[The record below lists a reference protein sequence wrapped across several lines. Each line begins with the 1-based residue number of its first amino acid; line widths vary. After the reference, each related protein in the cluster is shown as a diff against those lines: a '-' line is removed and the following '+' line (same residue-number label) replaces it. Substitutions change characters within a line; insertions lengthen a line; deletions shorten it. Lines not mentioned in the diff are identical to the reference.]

1 MSLEILAPQITITTL
16 FPVNLAARFLKEAT
30 ATAAAPS
37 IILWCLFI
45 IQTMFSAISSSL
57 KNSGLSQ
64 VVVVLYKREF
74 FEETTYRCSELH
86 WLASFEDKIEGWPN
100 YQLTIFWGIYDG
112 QQSFLCQEG
121 QDLKFVLRQKAERYQ
136 VPKNIIRFWDL
147 ALDAANL
154 CLKPSNPTD

>member
-1 MSLEILAPQITITTL
+1 M
-16 FPVNLAARFLKEAT
+16 T
-30 ATAAAPS
+30 A
-37 IILWCLFI
+37 ICRD
-45 IQTMFSAISSSL
+45 SL
-57 KNSGLSQ
+57 KGSPLQQSSTIAAVFLFRDDGAALLQLRDDKPGLRNAGMWVPPGGGLEENESFIECA
-64 VVVVLYKREF
+64 YREF

-121 QDLKFVLRQKAERYQ
+121 QDLKFVLRQKAKGYQ

-154 CLKPSNPTD
+154 CLEPSNLTD